1 MTWRHDVTSSCK
13 YKTDNI
19 FEFSNPKF
27 HRNKRRIIFLA
38 HLQGEIRK
46 KVWVRHAVTSWRHV
60 MAWRHHASTYTILAW
75 TPAIEII
82 TEIHMYH
89 HFRTSTSWYRRSE
102 FCDIM
107 TSRHDVMTLC
117 KHKNDNIFEL
127 GKPENYRNKK
137 RIISLALLQ
146 AEIEYRL
153 FLTSWHDVMTWRHH
167 ANTKLTTFL
176 NSATQSFIET
186 KKIIFLAH
194 LQGDIGK
201 ISFGASCCDDMTSQ
215 CHAVELNQNLST
227 VSCEWDLGLW
237 KNGILSWSKN
247 FLI

>member
-13 YKTDNI
+13 YKNDNI
-19 FEFSNPKF
+19 FELSNPKF
-27 HRNKRRIIFLA
+27 HRNKKIIIFLA
-38 HLQGEIRK
+38 HLQAEIRK

-60 MAWRHHASTYTILAW
+60 MAWRHHASTYTIIAW
-75 TPAIEII
+75 NPAIEII
-82 TEIHMYH
+82 TEIHMFH

-107 TSRHDVMTLC
+107 TSRHDVMTSC
-117 KHKNDNIFEL
+117 KHKKDNKFEL

-167 ANTKLTTFL
+167 VNTKLTKFL

-186 KKIIFLAH
+186 KKES
-194 LQGDIGK
+194 
-201 ISFGASCCDDMTSQ
+201 SF
-215 CHAVELNQNLST
+215 
-227 VSCEWDLGLW
+227 
-237 KNGILSWSKN
+237 
-247 FLI
+247 